1 MMSAQPTSSPWRR
14 RPRNGKT
21 RAVST
26 PELVHAALSG
36 DRAAV
41 RALCASLAPLVQARV
56 AKALLRRHRAG
67 VRRAV
72 REEVL
77 DLTQEVFV
85 ALFERDGRL
94 LRAWDPERGLSLPNF
109 VGLIAEREVSSILR
123 SGVRSPFALDD
134 ALTEDALEPLEAP
147 MGVEADVASRETL
160 EKLLD
165 GLRARLSP
173 LGLQMFRL
181 LFVEERTV
189 EEICESMRM
198 RPDAVY
204 AWRSRLTRLAVEIER
219 DFAGDGPGM
228 SDPAHAPPIP
238 DKEKQGAGRVEP

>member
-1 MMSAQPTSSPWRR
+1 
-14 RPRNGKT
+14 
-21 RAVST
+21 VST

-94 LRAWDPERGLSLPNF
+94 LRAWDPARGLSLPNF
-109 VGLIAEREVSSILR
+109 VGLIAEREVASILR

-134 ALTEDALEPLEAP
+134 ALSEDALEPLEAP
-147 MGVEADVASRETL
+147 GGVGGVEADVASRETL

-204 AWRSRLTRLAVEIER
+204 AWRSRLTRLAVQIER
-219 DFAGDGPGM
+219 DFAGDVGSM
-228 SDPAHAPPIP
+228 SDPAYAPPIP
-238 DKEKQGAGRVEP
+238 EKEKQGAGPVEP

>member
-1 MMSAQPTSSPWRR
+1 M
-14 RPRNGKT
+14 
-21 RAVST
+21 ST
-26 PELVHAALSG
+26 PELVQAALSG

-56 AKALLRRHRAG
+56 AKALLRRQRSG

-85 ALFERDGRL
+85 ALFEREGHL
-94 LRAWDPERGLSLPNF
+94 LRAWDPARGLSLPNF
-109 VGLIAEREVSSILR
+109 VGLIAEREVASILR
-123 SGVRSPFALDD
+123 SGVRSPYTLDD
-134 ALTEDALEPLEAP
+134 ALDEGALEPLAAPEA
-147 MGVEADVASRETL
+147 VEGLVASRETL

-165 GLRARLSP
+165 ALRARLSP

-181 LFVEERTV
+181 LFVEERTI
-189 EEICESMRM
+189 EEICQAMTM

-204 AWRSRLTRLAVEIER
+204 AWRSRLSRQAVQIER
-219 DFAGDGPGM
+219 DLAAEMQGGRGEM
-228 SDPAHAPPIP
+228 SDPAYVRPIP
-238 DKEKQGAGRVEP
+238 EQEKQGTGRVEP

>member
-1 MMSAQPTSSPWRR
+1 
-14 RPRNGKT
+14 
-21 RAVST
+21 VST

-56 AKALLRRHRAG
+56 AKALLRRRRAG
-67 VRRAV
+67 VRRTV
-72 REEVL
+72 RDEVL

-94 LRAWDPERGLSLPNF
+94 LRAWDPARGLSLANF
-109 VGLIAEREVSSILR
+109 VGLIAEREVASILR
-123 SGVRSPFALDD
+123 SGVRSPFTLDD
-134 ALTEDALEPLEAP
+134 ALSEEALEPLQAP
-147 MGVEADVASRETL
+147 VGVEADVASRETL

-165 GLRARLSP
+165 ALRARLSP

-189 EEICESMRM
+189 DEICEAMHM

-204 AWRSRLTRLAVEIER
+204 AWRSRLTRLAVQIER
-219 DFAGDGPGM
+219 EFAGDVAGM
-228 SDPAHAPPIP
+228 SDPAYAPPIP
-238 DKEKQGAGRVEP
+238 EKEKQGAGPVEP

>member
-1 MMSAQPTSSPWRR
+1 MC
-14 RPRNGKT
+14 
-21 RAVST
+21 
-26 PELVHAALSG
+26 L
-36 DRAAV
+36 
-41 RALCASLAPLVQARV
+41 LAPLVQARV